1 MKKQNYYYILHILAG
16 ITIGYLLFSCKAN
29 KASCDAY
36 SRFYQFRIEGKVIHE
51 GDTCDAIAYTNEY
64 LTTDDSVF
72 YFNSNNRIQTILPPY
87 TIYECTREQ
96 RTSN

>member
-1 MKKQNYYYILHILAG
+1 MKKQIYYYILHLLAG
-16 ITIGYLLFSCKAN
+16 ITIGFLLFSCSSN
-29 KASCDAY
+29 KSSCDAY
-36 SRFYQFRIEGKVIHE
+36 SQFYQYRIEGKVLVDGKKH
-51 GDTCDAIAYTNEY
+51 DAIAYTNEY

-96 RTSN
+96 R

>member
-1 MKKQNYYYILHILAG
+1 MKKQIYYYILHLLAG
-16 ITIGYLLFSCKAN
+16 ITIGFLLFSCSSN
-29 KASCDAY
+29 KSSCDSYSHLYAY
-36 SRFYQFRIEGKVIHE
+36 RIEGKVIHK

-96 RTSN
+96 R

>member
-1 MKKQNYYYILHILAG
+1 MKKQIYYYILHLLAG
-16 ITIGYLLFSCKAN
+16 ITIGFLLFSCSSN
-29 KASCDAY
+29 KSSCDAY
-36 SRFYQFRIEGKVIHE
+36 SHLFAYRIEGKVLVD

-87 TIYECTREQ
+87 TIYECSRK
-96 RTSN
+96 

>member
-16 ITIGYLLFSCKAN
+16 ITIGYLLFSCKTN
-29 KASCDAY
+29 KSSCDAY

>member
-1 MKKQNYYYILHILAG
+1 MKRERVYNYILHILAG
-16 ITIGYLLFSCKAN
+16 ITIGYLLFSCKSN
-29 KASCDAY
+29 KSSCDAY
-36 SRFYQFRIEGKVIHE
+36 SHLYAYRIEGKVLVD

-72 YFNSNNRIQTILPPY
+72 YFNSNSRIQTILPPY

-96 RTSN
+96 R

>member
-16 ITIGYLLFSCKAN
+16 ITIGYLLFSCKSN
-29 KASCDAY
+29 KPGCDAY
-36 SRFYQFRIEGKVIHE
+36 SHLFAYRIEGKVLVD

-72 YFNSNNRIQTILPPY
+72 YFNSNHRIQTILPPY
-87 TIYECTREQ
+87 TIYECTRK
-96 RTSN
+96 

>member
-16 ITIGYLLFSCKAN
+16 ITIGYLLFSCRSN
-29 KASCDAY
+29 KSSCDAY
-36 SRFYQFRIEGKVIHE
+36 SHLFTYRIEGKVLVN

-72 YFNSNNRIQTILPPY
+72 YFNSNSRIQTILPPY

-96 RTSN
+96 R

>member
-16 ITIGYLLFSCKAN
+16 ITLGYLLFSCKSN
-29 KASCDAY
+29 KTSCDAY
-36 SRFYQFRIEGKVIHE
+36 SSRYTYRIEGKVIHE

-64 LTTDDSVF
+64 LTTNDSVF

-87 TIYECTREQ
+87 IIYECKRK
-96 RTSN
+96 